1 MLLKR
6 TQHDHSL
13 NNVDITISIY
23 KNQELNNTSKDF
35 GESCSQSVF
44 RLYMLV
50 VHTYI
55 LQMVSV
61 KPSVAMYYV
70 AN

>member
-1 MLLKR
+1 M
-6 TQHDHSL
+6 
-13 NNVDITISIY
+13 DITISIY